1 MTVGKVSVNVEQITK
16 NLNDAKA
23 LMEQQKNDVQSLFD
37 NVTSSI
43 STIDADYKD
52 DNSINGTAGH
62 DLVTSDVT
70 MAKVNDMEYDEI
82 VKLLSDNA
90 DGSQLYAELQAQQES
105 LNNYLTQFNNLKATI
120 DSLGED
126 LSQKLQALNDAV
138 SAQEKAQKEANDAQ
152 ANLEEMQQEYN
163 NAIAEQDSDLAQKQ
177 ALAYQEAMAEYLA
190 QDDKDESKKLTF
202 QEIYKEKTKSISI
215 GSVIAESAKANLEE
229 AQSAFNNAK
238 RTLTSKNAV
247 LNEAQL
253 LYNNTKTKFDEKE
266 EALNNTT
273 KNIQSIQTNVANL
286 EKKIATFNF
295 VQTNKTAI
303 EDVAYE
309 KNPVTIQAR
318 ADIDAANTTIAN
330 KLAEA
335 TTAEAAAQAA
345 AKDGN
350 EDLAKTEKA
359 KAETAK
365 QAAAEEQRKADAAKA
380 KLRATDAKQAVV
392 GTITSNM
399 AAIDSKLTS
408 IDSAIA
414 SAGLIKQAHTDIA
427 AATTTVNTQLGLTQA
442 AEAAAKAAVAKGDL
456 TTAAAEK
463 EKAENARKAAEAA
476 QQAAQAAAAQL
487 EAQQANDKKS
497 VELAAINS
505 TVATIKNLESS
516 AIQQAGNLEAAA
528 TRESTGVSYANSVD
542 EVTGES
548 YKDYNKMD
556 LTKMMSQNE
565 LDLVSKNNLDLTELV
580 QVGNELWPRFVIAKG
595 KSDGKYHIY
604 EREFK
609 NGKPTSTLTSLARK
623 YIPGGQSKSYYI
635 VPNGNG
641 YMSVSGESQT
651 AKNNYSEV
659 FLITDLS
666 KGLCNAEFCNTFKK
680 YSTYSPLSLDLN
692 GDGVKTSDKVV
703 DFDIDG
709 DGQMDKINDSADAVL
724 VFDKNKD
731 GVAGADGS
739 ECFGNNTD
747 LDGDGKADGYKDGF
761 EALKAL
767 AMKENL
773 VNGKDDNVL
782 DEKDLKFL
790 EMSYGLKLKAEG
802 YNSEAQSLGK
812 FGITQINL
820 AATGETTMMDN
831 FDGKGNQLMTQEG
844 ATFVQNGETKEYADI
859 WHKKLPFLNATQA

>member
-120 DSLGED
+120 DRLEQD
-126 LSQKLQALNDAV
+126 LSQKLQDLNDAV
-138 SAQEKAQKEANDAQ
+138 SAQEKAQKDANDAQ
-152 ANLEEMQQEYN
+152 TNLEEMQQEYN
-163 NAIAEQDSDLAQKQ
+163 NAIADQDSDLAQKQ
-177 ALAYQEAMAEYLA
+177 ALAYQEAMKEYLA

-202 QEIYKEKTKSISI
+202 QEIYKEKTKGISI

-229 AQSAFNNAK
+229 AQNAFNNAK
-238 RTLTSKNAV
+238 RTLTSKNAI

-253 LYNNTKTKFDEKE
+253 LYNNTKTQFDEKE

-318 ADIDAANTTIAN
+318 ADIDAANTTITN

-359 KAETAK
+359 KAEAAK
-365 QAAAEEQRKADAAKA
+365 NAAAEEQRKADLAKA
-380 KLRATDAKQAVV
+380 KLRATDAKQAVI
-392 GTITSNM
+392 GTIASNM
-399 AAIDSKLTS
+399 TAIDSKLTS
-408 IDSAIA
+408 IDNAIA
-414 SAGLIKQAHTDIA
+414 SAGLVKQAHADIA
-427 AATTTVNTQLGLTQA
+427 AATTTVNTQLGLAQA

-456 TTAAAEK
+456 TTATAEK

-516 AIQQAGNLEAAA
+516 AVQQAGNLEAAA
-528 TRESTGVSYANSVD
+528 TRESAGVSYANSVD
-542 EVTGES
+542 EVTGETT
-548 YKDYNKMD
+548 KDYNKMD
-556 LTKMMSQNE
+556 LTKMISQAE
-565 LDLVSKNNLDLTELV
+565 LDLVKANNLDLTEVLPN
-580 QVGNELWPRFVIAKG
+580 GYPRFILAKG
-595 KSDGKYHIY
+595 KDGNFHIY
-604 EREFK
+604 ERFLDK
-609 NGKPTSTLTSLARK
+609 KGKPNPKLSSLARTYASK
-623 YIPGGQSKSYYI
+623 GGYNIIKS
-635 VPNGNG
+635 GSG
-641 YMSVSGESQT
+641 YMNVSGESECA
-651 AKNNYSEV
+651 AKGYSEV
-659 FLITDLS
+659 YYLTCVSDDFKTAQY
-666 KGLCNAEFCNTFKK
+666 GNTYKK
-680 YSTYSPLSLDLN
+680 YSTSSPLSLDLN

-773 VNGKDDNVL
+773 INGKDDNVL

-790 EMSYGLKLKAEG
+790 EMSYGLKIKANG
-802 YNSEAQSLGK
+802 YNSEAQSLDSL
-812 FGITQINL
+812 GITQINL
-820 AATGETTMMDN
+820 AATGETTMFDN

-844 ATFVQNGETKEYADI
+844 ATFVQNGETKEYADL